1 MKEKLEMRELRG
13 DDLFTLLGIFAKL
26 EIQDD
31 IVEMFKGVDTN
42 DLNSEAIEARGMS
55 LMSTL
60 ISKLLKNISV
70 VKVELNGF
78 LGELTGK
85 TAEEIGQLGLA
96 TYAKLVKDFA
106 TKPELKDFFQSLSS

>member
-1 MKEKLEMRELRG
+1 MTEKLEMRELRG
-13 DDLFTLLGIFAKL
+13 DDLFTLLEIFAKL

-31 IVEMFKGVDTN
+31 IVEMFKGVDT
-42 DLNSEAIEARGMS
+42 DDMSIIEARGMA
-55 LMSTL
+55 LMTTL

-70 VKVELNGF
+70 VKVELNAF